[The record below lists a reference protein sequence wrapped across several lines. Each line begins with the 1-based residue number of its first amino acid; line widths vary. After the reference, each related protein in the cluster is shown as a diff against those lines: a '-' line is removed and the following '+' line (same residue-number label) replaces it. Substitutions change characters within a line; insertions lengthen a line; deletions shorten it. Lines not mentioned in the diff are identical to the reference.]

1 MTSAQIKAFM
11 EISKVGEFTKSRFLN
26 ISFRTLNGMYKK
38 GWVAEDCAK
47 MYITGKGFAA
57 LKKTGY

>member
-1 MTSAQIKAFM
+1 MTNAQIKAFM

-26 ISFRTLNGMYKK
+26 ISFRTLNGMFKK

-47 MYITGKGFAA
+47 MYITCAGHAA
-57 LKKTGY
+57 LDSAGY